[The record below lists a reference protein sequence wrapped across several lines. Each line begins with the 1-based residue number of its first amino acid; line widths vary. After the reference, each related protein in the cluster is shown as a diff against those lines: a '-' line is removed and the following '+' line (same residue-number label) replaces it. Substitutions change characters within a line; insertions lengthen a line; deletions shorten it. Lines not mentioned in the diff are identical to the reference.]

1 MATLD
6 YEIKYGSHIA
16 FKHKDKERFTRA
28 KTIGEDYTED
38 RLKKRIL
45 DNTNQRTY
53 TVKKR
58 VGYIIDISNNEKIKS
73 SKGYKYWATK
83 HNLRTAADTVFLM
96 REKGFKS
103 MSQLDEHIK
112 ESALK
117 KQNLQ
122 DKIKVIDNKISTLSN
137 TMEQIHIIKL
147 YRQIYLEY
155 KKDPSDKAF
164 FEEHKLEITL
174 YQNALSD
181 LKESYSKPP
190 NSKDI
195 IKELDLLHKKKNT
208 LMQEYSS
215 AKSDMKEMYKI
226 RKNYEKYMGR
236 DMER

>member
-6 YEIKYGSHIA
+6 YEIKYGRHIA

-174 YQNALSD
+174 DQNALSD